1 MSLVES
7 LQDALAGE
15 HAAVYGYGVVGG
27 VADATGSVAQ
37 LGLAAYEVHQRRR
50 DRLEARL
57 RRLGA
62 EPVPAEPGYAL
73 ASPVVTDGDARRL
86 ARRIEDRCAVLY
98 AALVAATTGPRRRE
112 AAGWLTDAATRS
124 LAWGAPATALPGVG
138 LS

>member
-1 MSLVES
+1 VSLVEA

-27 VADATGSVAQ
+27 VVDTTGPLGQRSVA
-37 LGLAAYEVHQRRR
+37 GYGAHERRR

-57 RRLGA
+57 RELGT

-73 ASPVVTDGDARRL
+73 PAAVVTDGDAQRL
-86 ARRIEDRCAVLY
+86 ARRVEDRCAVLY
-98 AALVAATTGPRRRE
+98 AALVAATTGPQRRE
-112 AAGWLTDAATRS
+112 AASWLADAATRA

-138 LS
+138 PS

>member
-1 MSLVES
+1 MSLVGS

-15 HAAVYGYGVVGG
+15 HAAVYGYGVIGG
-27 VADATGSVAQ
+27 VADITGPVGQ
-37 LGLAAYEVHQRRR
+37 LGVAAYEVHRRRR

-73 ASPVVTDGDARRL
+73 PAPVVTDGDARRL

-98 AALVAATTGPRRRE
+98 AALVAATTGLQRRE
-112 AAGWLTDAATRS
+112 AASWLVDAATQS
-124 LAWGAPATALPGVG
+124 LAWGAPATALPGAG